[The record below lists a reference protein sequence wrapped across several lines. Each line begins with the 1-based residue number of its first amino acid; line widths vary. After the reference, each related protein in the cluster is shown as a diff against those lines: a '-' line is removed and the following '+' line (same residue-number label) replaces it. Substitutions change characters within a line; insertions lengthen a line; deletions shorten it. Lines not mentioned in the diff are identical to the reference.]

1 MEVYCHYSILPY
13 VMFTPIGTATRYC
26 NADSE
31 WQEPNVLDC
40 ESLVFSLIRAE
51 VSDDI
56 MVMSSGYPLLK

>member
-1 MEVYCHYSILPY
+1 
-13 VMFTPIGTATRYC
+13 MFTPIGTATRYC

-56 MVMSSGYPLLK
+56 MVTYAFNVSVTV